1 VDSQPIRDTPRPRPF
16 CQERTSNHL
25 YKNDKGECALVKVG
39 ATVVGRIRVCYHDL
53 VSNKSGAKN
62 QQVVLEFPFHVNRGE
77 ELGLFELGSTVICL
91 FPPGQIELGELQV
104 EQKICLGQAVGRF
117 CLDSKD

>member
-1 VDSQPIRDTPRPRPF
+1 
-16 CQERTSNHL
+16 
-25 YKNDKGECALVKVG
+25 
-39 ATVVGRIRVCYHDL
+39 VVGRIRVCYHDL

-104 EQKICLGQAVGRF
+104 EQKICLGQAVGRL